1 LPNETEIDSQVVKTE
16 KCQLEEKEEDLSRRK
31 KVFFK
36 MYGVGGFAKILH
48 KMLTEVS
55 DL

>member
-16 KCQLEEKEEDLSRRK
+16 KCQLEEEVEDLSRRK

-36 MYGVGGFAKILH
+36 MYWRICENPAQNV
-48 KMLTEVS
+48 
-55 DL
+55 D